1 MVMALSLFHVDEVL
15 TLVAGYENGMAVV
28 AQLDPKGTWV
38 TRYQAQTHSQPI
50 LSLDV
55 SPKLDFFITSGA
67 DAIIAKHPIPTT
79 SMSQPTPSPPTTTN
93 PSNADPVGTTPS
105 SPPSAHHPASPSQ
118 PNPSKSLLAAALANA
133 APALPSSSPSPT
145 LVPEK
150 PILESTP
157 IKKVNTK
164 HAGQQS
170 LRIRSDGAIF
180 ATAGWDARV
189 RVYSTKTLAEV
200 AVCKWHEAGCYAV
213 AFADVLAS
221 STEESSPPASG
232 AKGQLEG
239 CGTGEDGSR
248 TRDIVPVVPKLVA
261 VTVSE
266 RRMRQARRT
275 HWLAAGSKDGKVSL
289 WDVF

>member
-1 MVMALSLFHVDEVL
+1 
-15 TLVAGYENGMAVV
+15 
-28 AQLDPKGTWV
+28 
-38 TRYQAQTHSQPI
+38 
-50 LSLDV
+50 
-55 SPKLDFFITSGA
+55 
-67 DAIIAKHPIPTT
+67 
-79 SMSQPTPSPPTTTN
+79 
-93 PSNADPVGTTPS
+93 
-105 SPPSAHHPASPSQ
+105 
-118 PNPSKSLLAAALANA
+118 
-133 APALPSSSPSPT
+133 
-145 LVPEK
+145 
-150 PILESTP
+150 
-157 IKKVNTK
+157 
-164 HAGQQS
+164 
-170 LRIRSDGAIF
+170 
-180 ATAGWDARV
+180 
-189 RVYSTKTLAEV
+189 
-200 AVCKWHEAGCYAV
+200 VCKWHEAGCYAV